1 MKYTENNKP
10 LVCMMTQ
17 STCYKGTTK
26 MTPKGVLWHSTGANN
41 PNLKRYVQ
49 PDDNAPDKQELLNLL
64 GINTN
69 KNDWNHIKHQA
80 GLNAWIGKLA
90 DNTVTTVQ
98 TMPWDY
104 KPWGCGSGLNGSCN
118 NGWIQFEICED
129 NLKDKDYFEA
139 VYKEACELTAY
150 CCKMYGLDPYGEVD
164 YNGTKVPVIL
174 CHADSHRLKMGS
186 NHGDVLHWFKKYGK
200 TMDDVRDDVAALLG
214 GKTEVSTT
222 LKKGDEGD
230 KVKKLQQDLIKLGY
244 DLGSYGA
251 DGSFGSATEKAVKKF
266 QKDNKLTQD
275 GIVGSITQSAIDYNL
290 AKLATNTTYS
300 LEQFVRDVQKC
311 IGAKVDGIAGS
322 ETLSKT
328 VTLSRK
334 INSRHAL
341 VKYVQKR
348 LYALGYTEVGEAD
361 GKFGPAT
368 EKAVKRFQKDGGGAQ
383 DGEITKKQLSW
394 KRLLDMAK

>member
-1 MKYTENNKP
+1 MKYSEKNKP

-17 STCYKGTTK
+17 STCYKGTGK
-26 MTPKGVLWHSTGANN
+26 MEPKGVLWHSTGANN

-49 PDDNAPDKQELLNLL
+49 PDDNASNRSQLLELLGTNS
-64 GINTN
+64 N
-69 KNDWNHIKHQA
+69 KNDWNHISIQA

-90 DNTVTTVQ
+90 NGEVTSVQ
-98 TMPWDY
+98 TLPWDFR
-104 KPWGCGSGLNGSCN
+104 PWGCGGSCN
-118 NGWIQFEICED
+118 DGWMQFEICED
-129 NLKDKDYFEA
+129 NLSNKEYFEL

-150 CCKMYGLDPYGEVD
+150 YCKMYNLNPH
-164 YNGTKVPVIL
+164 GTVSFKGKTVPVIL
-174 CHADSHRLKMGS
+174 CHADSYKLGLGS

-214 GKTEVSTT
+214 GKTEVSIT
-222 LKKGDEGD
+222 LKKGDRGD

-251 DGSFGSATEKAVKKF
+251 DGSFGGATEKAVKQF

-275 GIVGSITQSAIDYNL
+275 GIVGSITQSAIEYNL

-311 IGAKVDGIAGS
+311 IGAKVDGKAGS
-322 ETLSKT
+322 ETLGKT
-328 VTLSRK
+328 MTLSRK
-334 INSRHAL
+334 TNSRHAV

-361 GKFGPAT
+361 GVFGPAT
-368 EKAVKRFQKDGGGAQ
+368 EKAVKRFQKAGNGAQ
-383 DGEITKKQLSW
+383 DGEITAKQLSW
-394 KRLLDMAK
+394 KRLLGMSK